1 MARTPIKLEARV
13 PASVAVA
20 AATKGLDDAPS
31 PSLPSHAEV
40 ETSTAAPRIRLVA
53 PRSAHPKL
61 EPIPAEALEGLGL
74 TLVGMV
80 QIATDAETQVVPVG
94 LAPFAGSDTVDVPTA
109 GFFYDELGRCGILL
123 NGHDGA
129 WQQALPEA
137 VEEARRAFASI
148 PS

>member
-1 MARTPIKLEARV
+1 MARTPIKFEARV
-13 PASVAVA
+13 PASA
-20 AATKGLDDAPS
+20 AATKGLEDAPATS
-31 PSLPSHAEV
+31 FPSSESSASAPS
-40 ETSTAAPRIRLVA
+40 IRLVA

-61 EPIPAEALEGLGL
+61 EPIPSEALEGLGL

-94 LAPFAGSDTVDVPTA
+94 LAPFAGSDTVDVPQA

-137 VEEARRAFASI
+137 VEEARRAFAST